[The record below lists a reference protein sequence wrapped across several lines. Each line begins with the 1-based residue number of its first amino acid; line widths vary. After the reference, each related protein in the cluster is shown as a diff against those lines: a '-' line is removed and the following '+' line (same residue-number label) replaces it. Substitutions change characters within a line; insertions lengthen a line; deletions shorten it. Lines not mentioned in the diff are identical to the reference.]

1 MAGSRFR
8 WFGHVWRRQINYE
21 VKGINKLKSIPIAR
35 RRGRTRKIIRE
46 TIKKDLEVNSLD
58 KYMI

>member
-8 WFGHVWRRQINYE
+8 WFGHVWKRQIDYE

-35 RRGRTRKIIRE
+35 RRGRKIIRE
-46 TIKKDLEVNSLD
+46 TVEKDLEVNSLD

>member
-1 MAGSRFR
+1 MAGSQFR
-8 WFGHVWRRQINYE
+8 WFGHVWKRQIDYE

-35 RRGRTRKIIRE
+35 RRGRKIIRE
-46 TIKKDLEVNSLD
+46 TVEKDLEVNSLD